1 MAKGIYEISRA
12 LADFEK
18 KYLNETNIDNLG
30 NFWVVEYP
38 EDGSTVEEI
47 CYETNIDTLYKKMG
61 KYFNVDDLYMI
72 TTDPAEALKFAYDL
86 LDDDEPTGDP
96 LEEDINMGIDDNYQS
111 NLSNM
116 NSTFSPIDKIF
127 DDMGGDRV
135 YDYDDWYN
143 KCNMLS
149 VYGDELHY
157 IPIKSGNAEI
167 CINTFNNDVLG
178 VYSDEN
184 GVNEGIIFDDGMD
197 IKVNTVKKYLMES
210 KTLRTLE

>member
-12 LADFEK
+12 VADFEK
-18 KYLNETNIDNLG
+18 NYLNETNIDNLG
-30 NFWVVEYP
+30 NFWVVEFP
-38 EDGSTVEEI
+38 EDGSSTVEDI

-61 KYFNVDDLYMI
+61 RRFTIDDLYMV
-72 TTDPAEALKFAYDL
+72 TNDSVEALKAAHDL
-86 LDDDEPTGDP
+86 LDEYEPIGDP
-96 LEEDINMGIDDNYQS
+96 LEEDINLGIDDDNYRS
-111 NLSNM
+111 DLSSM

-135 YDYDDWYN
+135 YSYDDWHK

-184 GVNEGIIFDDGMD
+184 KVDEGVIFGDGSN
-197 IKVNTVKKYLMES
+197 IKVNDVKKYLMES
-210 KTLRTLE
+210 KNS